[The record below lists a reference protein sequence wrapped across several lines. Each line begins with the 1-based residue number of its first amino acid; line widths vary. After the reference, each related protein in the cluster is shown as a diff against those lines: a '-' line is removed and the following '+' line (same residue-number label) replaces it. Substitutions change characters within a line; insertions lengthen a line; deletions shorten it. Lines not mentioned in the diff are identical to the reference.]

1 MSKLFFLF
9 KEGIKNIWRHKMT
22 AVTAVISVFLALLVI
37 GIFVVIQQNSHHF
50 IERIRSEYKIEVFF
64 TDNVDDELG
73 QDIVNQIKTI
83 DAISSVRLV
92 TKEEALNIY
101 QSDFDEDLFEIL
113 GYNPLPVSAMI
124 ELDNSSSEDINV
136 EPIVGALQKLDNV
149 DEVVYEGSLI
159 RRVEYFYNIT
169 VKVLSYIAIALLVIT
184 IIVISNTVK
193 LSVYAKQDLIQNLR
207 SIGASKRFIKTP
219 FIIEGILEGVIGA
232 GFAIIVIYL
241 LVNAINEYF
250 SELVTF
256 NIDFNL
262 IGTLWILGIAALIGF
277 IGSYRGIRVLLK

>member
-9 KEGIKNIWRHKMT
+9 KEGIRNIWRHKMT
-22 AVTAVISVFLALLVI
+22 AVTAIISVFLALLVI

-64 TDNVDDELG
+64 TDDVDNDQG
-73 QDIVNQIKTI
+73 QEIVNQIKTI
-83 DAISSVRLV
+83 DDISSVKLI

-101 QSDFDEDLFEIL
+101 QSDFGEDLFKLL
-113 GYNPLPVSAMI
+113 GHNPLPVSAVI
-124 ELDNSSSEDINV
+124 ELDKSGNEEIDV
-136 EPIVGALQKLDNV
+136 EPLIDSIQNLDNI
-149 DEVVYEGSLI
+149 DEVVYEGTLI
-159 RRVEYFYNIT
+159 RRIEYFYNIT
-169 VKVLSYIAIALLVIT
+169 VKILTYIAIALLVIT

-193 LSVYAKQDLIQNLR
+193 LSVYAKQDLIKNLK

-232 GFAIIVIYL
+232 GLAVAVIFI
-241 LVNAINEYF
+241 LVNATNKYF

-262 IGTLWILGIAALIGF
+262 IGVAWIIGIAILIGF